1 MLFIYGSI
9 RKFLKLFFNDEI
21 SALQTL
27 KSAEPESW
35 QIRNNL
41 GVCHF
46 HQMKII
52 DSTKEFESC
61 LQSQILSTGV
71 LSPQIIFPIQRNLFT
86 LNEMFK
92 K

>member
-1 MLFIYGSI
+1 MVSVKIDKQLQTISNPLTFEAT
-9 RKFLKLFFNDEI
+9 LKYNI

-27 KSAEPESW
+27 KSAEPENW

-46 HQMKII
+46 HQMNIV

-71 LSPQIIFPIQRNLFT
+71 PHDVIYLF
-86 LNEMFK
+86 EV
-92 K
+92 